1 MTAHFLHNA
10 GRFQVLQTFRE
21 VYVNKKIPA
30 GIRQTHLPF
39 CEGFAVNLRHFLCR
53 VGRSF
58 CIFLLGLGSV
68 GLSPFTAHALS
79 WNWSTVE
86 NGAERLHLQLDAPDQ
101 VSSLARSGNN
111 SLTLY
116 LNSDAN
122 SAPSFT
128 PDGPMPV
135 QGALLESAGL
145 VDGHVRILLSS
156 RTVRH
161 AVHRTAPDKLDIE
174 FFAAGKGAS
183 APTREAASPT
193 REKNSQAAAGA
204 LPSAPGGFAHDRD
217 ALDDARSKPSATAS
231 GTASGTQAS
240 AFASVATASAA
251 PASARSGEAVFA
263 NPSDSPA
270 DGLGETLRR
279 TLGHESNLPF
289 SQLAQLA
296 QLAQSSEK
304 APSAKSPSSS
314 SEEFSDRI
322 WDLLGFSEAHAAQQS
337 AELAAAAPAGA
348 APASAQTLG
357 ERGSMVD
364 RQTVFGRINTGGP
377 EDWPEDKALSTVTES
392 LSDAEPARDN
402 QAQGVPGSPAPQ
414 SSGAGTRQENGTAGP
429 AVHNEAA
436 PNAAGGKL
444 PSANDATPSG
454 AAPASVAPV
463 SGAPVGQQQ
472 GEPQH
477 GEPQQGEQ
485 AQKSEQAQPSDS
497 GGASLAKAAV
507 LSPATPDSPAPT
519 PLAPTPPA
527 AQPAERAAQSGSAGQ
542 DKPSS
547 SGEVSGKVSGQTL
560 GLPSSQHAPEAPVKA
575 PEERPVIYVDEQG
588 NPVSRPIKPEV
599 VMEEAERLLRE
610 RKYVE
615 ALPQLEKLK
624 SLPGISPEMLEKTLY
639 YISDCAWARY
649 ADNPLAGYEAIV
661 SATSEAMNA
670 NLRSP
675 RVPEALL
682 RLGLANVN
690 VGNLVDAGG
699 YIVALLRR
707 YPDYPGVAQG
717 FTALGKA
724 QLKRGLNERAEQ
736 SFSIVLDKYPESSYL
751 QEASVGLAQSFSNQ
765 KKFQNAQ
772 LILDF
777 ISKRWPR
784 YYIDQPAFLLLQA
797 ATDKALGKMP
807 TALNL
812 YWLYYNLVPANS
824 GNDALLLELGDIY
837 ARQGVWPTAEFV
849 YRYVERQYAGTS
861 PAALAKLR
869 LAEKGIYD
877 SPISYAEMSAVF
889 AKAGSGTLWKV
900 YNDLAASSKTAPEAV
915 LARLKEAMWLFW
927 DKKYTDAMGKAAD
940 FIDAYPDNANVP
952 EARDL
957 IWQAFQKELSNSL
970 AENNY
975 GRILILWNG
984 FPLVRERYGA
994 PDPRMRYVLAQG
1006 LLERGD
1012 EAAALALLAD
1022 FLKSPM
1028 DPNYGEA
1035 AFTEFFNRY
1044 LKAGAWDKVLDLGKL
1059 VSTWPMNKQLRN
1071 QLDYAMALSAQNL
1084 NLSGPAL
1091 AMWAQLA
1098 ERQDIPLY
1106 QRAYATYFLAR
1117 DAEERKDIKNAYA
1130 LNRKVVELFTQLQDE
1145 RSDKAD
1151 PQRIKDALAA
1161 LMDISEVANRV
1172 PEALEW
1178 VERYNAYAP
1187 PQSPEYPGL
1196 RFREARLYRKLGDAA
1211 RAQALLE
1218 DIVRNYPGS
1227 PFAQAAA
1234 SELRT
1239 FEVSRDLQNFLP
1251 GAAAAPQRSSAPQGA
1266 AAPQGASGQ

>member
-10 GRFQVLQTFRE
+10 WRFQVLQTFRE

-30 GIRQTHLPF
+30 GISQPHLPF
-39 CEGFAVNLRHFLCR
+39 SEGFVVNLRRVLCWF
-53 VGRSF
+53 GRSF
-58 CIFLLGLGSV
+58 CVFLLGVGII
-68 GLSPFTAHALS
+68 GLSPFNAHALS
-79 WNWSTVE
+79 WSWSAAE

-101 VSSLARSGNN
+101 VSSLARSGGN

-116 LNSDAN
+116 LNSDTH
-122 SAPSFT
+122 SAPAFN
-128 PDGPMPV
+128 PDGPVPA
-135 QGALLESAGL
+135 QGALLENVGL
-145 VDGHVRILLSS
+145 VDGHLRILLSS

-174 FFAAGKGAS
+174 FFAAGMGVS
-183 APTREAASPT
+183 APSDKAASLA
-193 REKNSQAAAGA
+193 REKNSQAAGA
-204 LPSAPGGFAHDRD
+204 AQPSASDGFAHNKDSLGVLHD
-217 ALDDARSKPSATAS
+217 KAF

-240 AFASVATASAA
+240 AFATAGTTATAAIGRFDKA
-251 PASARSGEAVFA
+251 FVAKPSG
-263 NPSDSPA
+263 SLA

-279 TLGHESNLPF
+279 TLGSESTLPF
-289 SQLAQLA
+289 SQLAQLSESA
-296 QLAQSSEK
+296 SSK
-304 APSAKSPSSS
+304 KSSPSRL
-314 SEEFSDRI
+314 EEFSDRI
-322 WDLLGFSEAHAAQQS
+322 WEFLGFSEAYAAQQS
-337 AELAAAAPAGA
+337 VDPTAAAPADA
-348 APASAQTLG
+348 ASVAPQKLG

-364 RQTVFGRINTGGP
+364 RQTVFGQINTGGP
-377 EDWPEDKALSTVTES
+377 ENWPEDKALSTVTES
-392 LSDAEPARDN
+392 LHNAEPARGD
-402 QAQGVPGSPAPQ
+402 QPQGEPAVPAPQ
-414 SSGAGTRQENGTAGP
+414 TTGAVARQENGTDGLA
-429 AVHNEAA
+429 AHNEAA
-436 PNAAGGKL
+436 ANTSAGGKL
-444 PSANDATPSG
+444 PSATDVPSSG
-454 AAPASVAPV
+454 AAPAS
-463 SGAPVGQQQ
+463 GAPA
-472 GEPQH
+472 EPQK
-477 GEPQQGEQ
+477 GEALKAEPQKVEPQREGL
-485 AQKSEQAQPSDS
+485 AQKNEQAQPEAA
-497 GGASLAKAAV
+497 GGTPSATAAV
-507 LSPATPDSPAPT
+507 QPSAAPTSTPVQPVEKTPQPGPAKQDSP
-519 PLAPTPPA
+519 
-527 AQPAERAAQSGSAGQ
+527 SGSV
-542 DKPSS
+542 
-547 SGEVSGKVSGQTL
+547 EVSGKVSEQTL
-560 GLPSSQHAPEAPVKA
+560 GLPSGQHAPKA
-575 PEERPVIYVDEQG
+575 PAKEAEERPVIYVDEQG
-588 NPVSRPIKPEV
+588 NPVSKPIKPEV

-699 YIVALLRR
+699 YVVALLRR

-751 QEASVGLAQSFSNQ
+751 QEASVGLAEALSNQ

-784 YYIDQPAFLLLQA
+784 YYIDQPTFLLLQA

-807 TALNL
+807 AALNL
-812 YWLYYNLVPANS
+812 YWLYYNLVPGNS
-824 GNDALLLELGDIY
+824 GNDVLLLELGDIY

-877 SPISYAEMSAVF
+877 SPISYAEMSTVF
-889 AKAGSGTLWKV
+889 AKASSGALWKI
-900 YNDLAASSKTAPEAV
+900 YHELAASSKTTPEAV
-915 LARLKEAMWLFW
+915 LARLKEAMWLYW
-927 DKKYTDAMGKAAD
+927 DKKYTEAMGKAAD

-957 IWQAFQKELSNSL
+957 IWEAFQKELANSL

-1012 EAAALALLAD
+1012 EAAALAMLAD

-1059 VSTWPMNKQLRN
+1059 ISTWPMNKQLRN

-1098 ERQDIPLY
+1098 DRPDIPLY

-1196 RFREARLYRKLGDAA
+1196 RFREARLYRKLGDSA

-1218 DIVRNYPGS
+1218 DIVRNYPTS

-1251 GAAAAPQRSSAPQGA
+1251 GAAAAPQGSATPQGT

>member
-10 GRFQVLQTFRE
+10 WRFQVLQTFRE

-30 GIRQTHLPF
+30 GICQPHLPF
-39 CEGFAVNLRHFLCR
+39 CEGFVVSLRR
-53 VGRSF
+53 VLYRFGRSF
-58 CIFLLGLGSV
+58 CIFLLGVGSI
-68 GLSPFTAHALS
+68 GLFPLNAHALS
-79 WNWSTVE
+79 WSWSAAE

-101 VSSLARSGNN
+101 VNSLARSGSN

-116 LNSDAN
+116 LNSDAH

-128 PDGPMPV
+128 PDGPMPA
-135 QGALLESAGL
+135 QGALLEHAGL

-183 APTREAASPT
+183 VPTGEATSLAG
-193 REKNSQAAAGA
+193 EKNSQATGAA
-204 LPSAPGGFAHDRD
+204 LPSAPSGFDHD
-217 ALDDARSKPSATAS
+217 K
-231 GTASGTQAS
+231 
-240 AFASVATASAA
+240 
-251 PASARSGEAVFA
+251 
-263 NPSDSPA
+263 

-279 TLGHESNLPF
+279 TLGHESSLPF
-289 SQLAQLA
+289 SQLAQF
-296 QLAQSSEK
+296 AQSSEK
-304 APSAKSPSSS
+304 ASSKQSPSSS
-314 SEEFSDRI
+314 SEGFSDRI
-322 WDLLGFSEAHAAQQS
+322 WDLLGFSEAQAAQQS
-337 AELAAAAPAGA
+337 ASPTAAAPVGA
-348 APASAQTLG
+348 APASPQTLG

-377 EDWPEDKALSTVTES
+377 ENWPEDKALSTVSGS
-392 LSDAEPARDN
+392 LPNAETARAD
-402 QAQGVPGSPAPQ
+402 QAQGEPGAPAPQ
-414 SSGAGTRQENGTAGP
+414 SSGAVTRQENGAAGP
-429 AVHNEAA
+429 AVQNEAA
-436 PNAAGGKL
+436 AHTSAGGNS

-454 AAPASVAPV
+454 VAPASVAPV
-463 SGAPVGQQQ
+463 GQEKAEQ
-472 GEPQH
+472 
-477 GEPQQGEQ
+477 QQGEQ
-485 AQKSEQAQPSDS
+485 AQKNEQAQP
-497 GGASLAKAAV
+497 GASSGTPSATAAV
-507 LSPATPDSPAPT
+507 LSPAAPAAPAPAPASSAPVSPAV
-519 PLAPTPPA
+519 
-527 AQPAERAAQSGSAGQ
+527 QPVESAAQSGSAKQ
-542 DKPSS
+542 DKPSGT
-547 SGEVSGKVSGQTL
+547 GEVSGKVSGQTL
-560 GLPSSQHAPEAPVKA
+560 GLPSGQHAPEAPVKE

-751 QEASVGLAQSFSNQ
+751 QEASVGLAQAFSNQ

-797 ATDKALGKMP
+797 ATDKALDKMP
-807 TALNL
+807 AALNL
-812 YWLYYNLVPANS
+812 YWLYYNLVPGNS

-837 ARQGVWPTAEFV
+837 ARQGVWTTAEFV
-849 YRYVERQYAGTS
+849 YHYVERQYPGTS

-877 SPISYAEMSAVF
+877 SPISYAGMSAVF
-889 AKAGSGTLWKV
+889 ARADSGTLWKV
-900 YNDLAASSKTAPEAV
+900 YHDLAASSKTAPEAV

-927 DKKYTDAMGKAAD
+927 DKKYTEAMGKAAD

-957 IWQAFQKELSNSL
+957 IWEAFQKELANSL

-1098 ERQDIPLY
+1098 DRQDIPLY

-1117 DAEERKDIKNAYA
+1117 DAEERKDIKNAYM

-1251 GAAAAPQRSSAPQGA
+1251 GAASAPQGA

>member
-10 GRFQVLQTFRE
+10 WRFQVLQTFRE
-21 VYVNKKIPA
+21 VYVNTKIPV

-39 CEGFAVNLRHFLCR
+39 CEGFVVNLRRLLCR
-53 VGRSF
+53 FGRSF
-58 CIFLLGLGSV
+58 CIFLLGVVSI
-68 GLSPFTAHALS
+68 GLTPFSAYALS
-79 WNWSTVE
+79 WRWSATE

-101 VSSLARSGNN
+101 VNSLARSGSNY
-111 SLTLY
+111 LTLY
-116 LNSDAN
+116 LNSHEH

-128 PDGPMPV
+128 PDGPMPA
-135 QGALLESAGL
+135 QGSLLESAGL

-161 AVHRTAPDKLDIE
+161 ALHRTAPDKLDIE

-183 APTREAASPT
+183 APTGETASPA
-193 REKNSQAAAGA
+193 REKNSQDAVVA

-217 ALDDARSKPSATAS
+217 ALGDARSKPPAVASGVAFGTVSSTVS
-231 GTASGTQAS
+231 GTASETQAS
-240 AFASVATASAA
+240 AFAAATASARFGEA
-251 PASARSGEAVFA
+251 ALANPSDSAADGLGESLRRALGHESTLSFSQLTQLAQSAQSAQSARSARSGE
-263 NPSDSPA
+263 
-270 DGLGETLRR
+270 
-279 TLGHESNLPF
+279 
-289 SQLAQLA
+289 
-296 QLAQSSEK
+296 K
-304 APSAKSPSSS
+304 APSIKSPSSS
-314 SEEFSDRI
+314 GEAFSDRI
-322 WDLLGFSEAHAAQQS
+322 WDLLGFSQAHAAQQS
-337 AELAAAAPAGA
+337 ADSTAAAPAGA
-348 APASAQTLG
+348 APASPQTLG
-357 ERGSMVD
+357 ERGRMVD
-364 RQTVFGRINTGGP
+364 RQTVFGQINTGGP
-377 EDWPEDKALSTVTES
+377 EDWPENKALSTVTEA
-392 LSDAEPARDN
+392 LGNAEPARAD
-402 QAQGVPGSPAPQ
+402 QAQGEPGAS
-414 SSGAGTRQENGTAGP
+414 
-429 AVHNEAA
+429 
-436 PNAAGGKL
+436 
-444 PSANDATPSG
+444 
-454 AAPASVAPV
+454 ASVAPV
-463 SGAPVGQQQ
+463 GQVKGEQEKGEQQ
-472 GEPQH
+472 PGEQ
-477 GEPQQGEQ
+477 QQGEQ
-485 AQKSEQAQPSDS
+485 AQKSEHAQPDAS
-497 GGASLAKAAV
+497 GGAPSATSAV
-507 LSPATPDSPAPT
+507 LPPATSASPAPT
-519 PLAPTPPA
+519 PSAPVPAPAPPV
-527 AQPAERAAQSGSAGQ
+527 AQPVESAAQSGSAKQ
-542 DKPSS
+542 DKT
-547 SGEVSGKVSGQTL
+547 SGSGGVSGKVSGQTL
-560 GLPSSQHAPEAPVKA
+560 GLPSSQHAPEAPAKE

-588 NPVSRPIKPEV
+588 NPVSKPIKPEV

-661 SATSEAMNA
+661 STTSEAMNA

-751 QEASVGLAQSFSNQ
+751 QEASVGLAEAFSNQ
-765 KKFQNAQ
+765 KKFQNGQ

-807 TALNL
+807 AALNL

-837 ARQGVWPTAEFV
+837 ARQGVWITAEFV

-861 PAALAKLR
+861 PAALARLR

-877 SPISYAEMSAVF
+877 SPISYAQMSAVF
-889 AKAGSGTLWKV
+889 AKAGSGTLWKA
-900 YNDLAASSKTAPEAV
+900 YNDLAASSKTTPEAV

-927 DKKYTDAMGKAAD
+927 DKKYTEAMGKAAD

-957 IWQAFQKELSNSL
+957 IWEAFQKELANSL

-1084 NLSGPAL
+1084 NLTGPAL

-1130 LNRKVVELFTQLQDE
+1130 LNRKVVDLFTQLQDE

-1172 PEALEW
+1172 PEALDW

-1239 FEVSRDLQNFLP
+1239 FEVSRDLKNFLP
-1251 GAAAAPQRSSAPQGA
+1251 GAAAAPQGSSAPQGA

>member
-1 MTAHFLHNA
+1 MTAHFLHDA
-10 GRFQVLQTFRE
+10 WRFQVLQTFRE
-21 VYVNKKIPA
+21 VYVNTKIPA
-30 GIRQTHLPF
+30 GTSQPHPPF
-39 CEGFAVNLRHFLCR
+39 CDGFIVNLRRVLCR
-53 VGRSF
+53 FGRSF
-58 CIFLLGLGSV
+58 CIFLLGIGSI
-68 GLSPFTAHALS
+68 GLSPLSAHALS
-79 WNWSTVE
+79 WSWSAAE
-86 NGAERLHLQLDAPDQ
+86 NGAEKLHLQLDAPDQ
-101 VSSLARSGNN
+101 VSSLARTGNN

-116 LNSDAN
+116 LNSDA
-122 SAPSFT
+122 SSEPAFT
-128 PDGPMPV
+128 PDGPMPG
-135 QGALLESAGL
+135 QGALLENAGL

-161 AVHRTAPDKLDIE
+161 AVRRTAPDKLDIE
-174 FFAAGKGAS
+174 FFAVGMGAS
-183 APTREAASPT
+183 APSGGIASLP
-193 REKNSQAAAGA
+193 REKNSQSADAVR
-204 LPSAPGGFAHDRD
+204 PSAPDGPVHDKD
-217 ALDDARSKPSATAS
+217 ALVDPLSKPFVA
-231 GTASGTQAS
+231 ASGTQAS
-240 AFASVATASAA
+240 AFAASAA
-251 PASARSGEAVFA
+251 TVTDRFDKAVSDGPSGSMAG
-263 NPSDSPA
+263 
-270 DGLGETLRR
+270 GLGETLRR
-279 TLGHESNLPF
+279 RLGHESALPF

-296 QLAQSSEK
+296 RSSENAASK
-304 APSAKSPSSS
+304 KSSS
-314 SEEFSDRI
+314 FSIEEFSDRI
-322 WDLLGFSEAHAAQQS
+322 WDFLGFSEAQAAQQS
-337 AELAAAAPAGA
+337 ADPTAAAPVAA
-348 APASAQTLG
+348 APSSPQKIG

-364 RQTVFGRINTGGP
+364 RQTVFGQINTGGP
-377 EDWPEDKALSTVTES
+377 ENWPEDKALSTVSES
-392 LSDAEPARDN
+392 LHDAASARAD
-402 QAQGVPGSPAPQ
+402 QAQGEAPAPAPQ
-414 SSGAGTRQENGTAGP
+414 SVGAGARQENGTGGLA
-429 AVHNEAA
+429 AHNEAA
-436 PNAAGGKL
+436 ADTSAGDKL
-444 PSANDATPSG
+444 PSAADAPSPG
-454 AAPASVAPV
+454 AAPAFAAPV
-463 SGAPVGQQQ
+463 QQQKDEPQKDEPQKIEQQKIEPQKDEPQKGGLPQRNEQTQPGGAPSTTAV
-472 GEPQH
+472 
-477 GEPQQGEQ
+477 
-485 AQKSEQAQPSDS
+485 AQSPAASAPNDAKPVENAAPSDP
-497 GGASLAKAAV
+497 AK
-507 LSPATPDSPAPT
+507 
-519 PLAPTPPA
+519 
-527 AQPAERAAQSGSAGQ
+527 QEG
-542 DKPSS
+542 PSS
-547 SGEVSGKVSGQTL
+547 AGEVSGKVSGQTV
-560 GLPSSQHAPEAPVKA
+560 GLPSGQHAPEPPAKKV
-575 PEERPVIYVDEQG
+575 EERPVIYVDEQG
-588 NPVSRPIKPEV
+588 NPVSKPIKPEV
-599 VMEEAERLLRE
+599 LMEEAERLLRE

-624 SLPGISPEMLEKTLY
+624 GLPGISPEMLEKTLY

-736 SFSIVLDKYPESSYL
+736 SFSIVLDKYPESSFL
-751 QEASVGLAQSFSNQ
+751 QEASVGLAEAFSKQ

-784 YYIDQPAFLLLQA
+784 YYIDQPTFLLLQA
-797 ATDKALGKMP
+797 STDKALGKMP
-807 TALNL
+807 AALNL
-812 YWLYYNLVPANS
+812 YWLYYNLVPGNS

-837 ARQGVWPTAEFV
+837 ARQGVWHTAEFV

-861 PAALAKLR
+861 PAALARLR

-889 AKAGSGTLWKV
+889 AKAGSGTLWKI
-900 YNDLAASSKTAPEAV
+900 YHELAASSKTAPEAV
-915 LARLKEAMWLFW
+915 LARLKEAMWLYW
-927 DKKYTDAMGKAAD
+927 DKKYTEAMGKAAD

-957 IWQAFQKELSNSL
+957 IWEAFQKELANSL

-994 PDPRMRYVLAQG
+994 PDSRMRYVLAQG

-1012 EAAALALLAD
+1012 DAAALAMLAE

-1084 NLSGPAL
+1084 NLAGPAL

-1098 ERQDIPLY
+1098 DRQDIPLY

-1130 LNRKVVELFTQLQDE
+1130 LNRKVFELFTQLQDE

-1187 PQSPEYPGL
+1187 AQSPEYPGL
-1196 RFREARLYRKLGDAA
+1196 RFREARLYRKLGDSA

-1218 DIVRNYPGS
+1218 DIVRNYPTS

-1251 GAAAAPQRSSAPQGA
+1251 GAATAPQGASAPQKA

>member
-10 GRFQVLQTFRE
+10 WRFQVLQTFRE
-21 VYVNKKIPA
+21 VYVNKKIPV
-30 GIRQTHLPF
+30 GTSQPHLPF
-39 CEGFAVNLRHFLCR
+39 SEGFVVNLRR
-53 VGRSF
+53 VLRRFGRSF
-58 CIFLLGLGSV
+58 FVFLLGIVSI
-68 GLSPFTAHALS
+68 GLSPFSAHALS
-79 WNWSTVE
+79 WSWSAADS
-86 NGAERLHLQLDAPDQ
+86 GAERLHLQLDAPDQ
-101 VSSLARSGNN
+101 VSSLARSGSN

-116 LNSDAN
+116 LNSDAR

-135 QGALLESAGL
+135 QGALLEHAGL

-161 AVHRTAPDKLDIE
+161 AVHRTAPDRLDIE

-183 APTREAASPT
+183 APSGEAVSLAQ
-193 REKNSQAAAGA
+193 EKNSQAAGA
-204 LPSAPGGFAHDRD
+204 AQSSAPDGFAHDKD
-217 ALDDARSKPSATAS
+217 ALDDPRGKPFASAL
-231 GTASGTQAS
+231 GTQAS
-240 AFASVATASAA
+240 TFPAAATTATGRFDNVAFAKASG
-251 PASARSGEAVFA
+251 SA
-263 NPSDSPA
+263 A

-279 TLGHESNLPF
+279 TLGHEPTLPF
-289 SQLAQLA
+289 SQLARL
-296 QLAQSSEK
+296 SEK
-304 APSAKSPSSS
+304 APSKKSSS
-314 SEEFSDRI
+314 FNIEEFPDKI
-322 WDLLGFSEAHAAQQS
+322 WDFLSFSEAQAAQQS
-337 AELAAAAPAGA
+337 ADPTAAAPAGA
-348 APASAQTLG
+348 AAASPQTLG

-392 LSDAEPARDN
+392 LPGAEPARAD
-402 QAQGVPGSPAPQ
+402 QAQGEPGVPAPQ
-414 SSGAGTRQENGTAGP
+414 STGAASRQEAGTAGL
-429 AVHNEAA
+429 AAHNEVAA
-436 PNAAGGKL
+436 DTSTGGKL
-444 PSANDATPSG
+444 PFANDATPSG
-454 AAPASVAPV
+454 GAPA
-463 SGAPVGQQQ
+463 SGAPVEQEK
-472 GEPQH
+472 GEPQK
-477 GEPQQGEQ
+477 GEPQKDAL
-485 AQKSEQAQPSDS
+485 AQKSEQAQPDAT
-497 GGASLAKAAV
+497 GGAPSTNAAV
-507 LSPATPDSPAPT
+507 LPPATPASN
-519 PLAPTPPA
+519 A
-527 AQPAERAAQSGSAGQ
+527 AQPVENRAQPGSAQ
-542 DKPSS
+542 DSPSA
-547 SGEVSGKVSGQTL
+547 SGEVSGKVSGQTV
-560 GLPSSQHAPEAPVKA
+560 GLPSGQHAPEAPAKA
-575 PEERPVIYVDEQG
+575 AEERPVIYVDEQG
-588 NPVSRPIKPEV
+588 NPVSKPIKPEV

-751 QEASVGLAQSFSNQ
+751 QEASVGLAEAFSNQ

-797 ATDKALGKMP
+797 GTDKALGKIP
-807 TALNL
+807 AALNL
-812 YWLYYNLVPANS
+812 YWLYYNLVPGNS

-837 ARQGVWPTAEFV
+837 ARQGVWATAEFV

-861 PAALAKLR
+861 PAALARLR

-889 AKAGSGTLWKV
+889 AKTGNGTLWKV
-900 YNDLAASSKTAPEAV
+900 YHELAASSKTAPEAV
-915 LARLKEAMWLFW
+915 LARLKEAMWLYW

-957 IWQAFQKELSNSL
+957 IWEAFQKELANSL
-970 AENNY
+970 AEHNY

-1130 LNRKVVELFTQLQDE
+1130 LNRKVVELFTRLQDE

-1211 RAQALLE
+1211 RSQALLE

-1239 FEVSRDLQNFLP
+1239 FEVSRDLQNYLP
-1251 GAAAAPQRSSAPQGA
+1251 GAAAAPQGSPAPQGTT
-1266 AAPQGASGQ
+1266 APQGASGQ